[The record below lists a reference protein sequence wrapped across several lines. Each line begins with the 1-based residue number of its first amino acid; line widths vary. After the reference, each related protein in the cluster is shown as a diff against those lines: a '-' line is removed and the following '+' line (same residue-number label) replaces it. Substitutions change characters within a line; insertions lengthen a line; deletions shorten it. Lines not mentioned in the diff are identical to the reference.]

1 MNFCIQCG
9 SSDIIFDIPDGDNRQ
24 RHSCKKCGYIHYQ
37 NPRIITGCIIHRE
50 GKVLLA
56 KRAIE
61 PRYGKWNLP
70 AGFLEQNEDVTTGAA
85 RESLEETGFEVKVS
99 HLQTIYSVPHVSQ
112 VFMLFVAEIITKK
125 FDNPSETLEMEF
137 YNEKDIPWDE
147 IAFSSNTFAIK
158 KFFEN
163 NNTSN
168 KVYVG
173 QKPH

>member
-9 SSDIIFDIPDGDNRQ
+9 SSDIRFDIPDGDNRQ
-24 RHSCKKCGYIHYQ
+24 RHSCIKCGYIHYQ
-37 NPRIITGCIIHRE
+37 NPRIITGCIIQKE
-50 GKVLLA
+50 GKILLA

-70 AGFLEQNEDVTTGAA
+70 AGFLEQNEDVISGAA
-85 RESLEETGFEVKVS
+85 REALEETGFEVKVS
-99 HLQTIYSVPHVSQ
+99 HLQTVYSVPHVSQ
-112 VFMLFVAEIITKK
+112 VFMLFVAEIISKQ
-125 FDNPSETLEMEF
+125 FDDPSETLEMEF
-137 YNEKDIPWDE
+137 YNEKGIPWDE

-158 KFFEN
+158 KYFEN

-173 QKPH
+173 QKPY

>member
-1 MNFCIQCG
+1 MNYCIKCG
-9 SSDIIFDIPDGDNRQ
+9 SSNIDFNVPDGDNRQ
-24 RHSCKKCGYIHYQ
+24 RHSCKKCGYIHYI
-37 NPRIITGCIIHRE
+37 NPRIIAGCIIQKE

-70 AGFLEQNEDVTTGAA
+70 AGFLEQNEDVIMGAA
-85 RESLEETGFEVKVS
+85 REALEETGHEVRIS

-112 VFMLFVAEIITKK
+112 VFMLFVADIVVKRFE
-125 FDNPSETLEMEF
+125 NPSETLEMKL
-137 YNEKDIPWDE
+137 YSEKEIPWDD

-163 NNTSN
+163 NNTSK
-168 KVYVG
+168 KVYIG
-173 QKPH
+173 QKEY

>member
-1 MNFCIQCG
+1 MNFCIKCG
-9 SSDIIFDIPDGDNRQ
+9 NPEIKFNIPNGDNRQ
-24 RHSCKKCGYIHYQ
+24 RHNCIKCGYIHYE
-37 NPRIITGCIIHRE
+37 NPRIITGCIIQKE
-50 GKVLLA
+50 GKILLA

-70 AGFLEQNEDVTTGAA
+70 AGFLEQNEDVETGAF
-85 RESLEETGFEVKVS
+85 REALEETGFEVKIS

-112 VFMLFVAEIITKK
+112 VFMLFVADIISKQ
-125 FDNPSETLEMEF
+125 FDNPSETLEIEF
-137 YNEKDIPWDE
+137 YNENEIPWNE

-158 KFFEN
+158 KYFEN

-173 QKPH
+173 QKPY